1 MENLFIPLSYVFFS
15 CFFSMHR
22 PGPENEVSAE
32 LRLLFSSVAE
42 QDELPAAD
50 EVVATL
56 QEAAQNG
63 TFNISLV
70 RGSITVLG
78 KETFR
83 TSIYAFCP
91 SGCLLGDRAPTHAN
105 FLSSLTQRP
114 QVQHLVT

>member
-1 MENLFIPLSYVFFS
+1 MEKLFIPLSYVFLC
-15 CFFSMHR
+15 CFFSMHSR
-22 PGPENEVSAE
+22 GPENKLDAE
-32 LRLLFSSVAE
+32 LSLQFSSVAA
-42 QDELPAAD
+42 QDELPGSD
-50 EVVATL
+50 EVVVTL
-56 QEAAQNG
+56 QAAVQNG
-63 TFNISLV
+63 TFNISIV